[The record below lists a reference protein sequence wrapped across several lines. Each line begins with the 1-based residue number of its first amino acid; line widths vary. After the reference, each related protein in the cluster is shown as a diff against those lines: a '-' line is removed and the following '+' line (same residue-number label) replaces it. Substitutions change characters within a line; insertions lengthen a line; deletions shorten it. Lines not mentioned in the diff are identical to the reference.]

1 MGSAHARPSTHA
13 TDDSSQRSRQC
24 LGNDDVDVEREFH
37 IPKQEWLI
45 FTAETRLDGGRM
57 SKVV

>member
-13 TDDSSQRSRQC
+13 SDDSSQRSRQC
-24 LGNDDVDVEREFH
+24 LGNEVDIEREFH
-37 IPKQEWLI
+37 IPKQEWLVL
-45 FTAETRLDGGRM
+45 TAETRLDGGRM

>member
-13 TDDSSQRSRQC
+13 SDDSSQRSRQC

-37 IPKQEWLI
+37 IPKQEWLV
-45 FTAETRLDGGRM
+45 FYSRGTSGWEDE
-57 SKVV
+57 